1 MGKSNVGVKSV
12 VAKCLSYGILIFF
25 AILCFYFNC
34 YTRGL
39 FLSGNN
45 ILNILQQTAINTV
58 IAVGMTF
65 VIISGG
71 IDLSVGS
78 LVALSGV
85 ISMHVLI
92 NGFTAPNPGMPGIA
106 HWNLMLAIPVAA
118 LVAMAVGAAAG
129 AFSGF
134 FITRLNVTPFIAT
147 LALMGSAKGLA
158 LVFTDGR
165 PVSPLPVRFTD
176 MVGGPSILL
185 QITARFP
192 IALLAIAIYVVLT
205 RTRFGRRLCAIRL
218 LSPLLLLIAT
228 GYVLFMRMHFGKPLA
243 VALLVIA
250 IACVVLT
257 LTAFGRRVWSGRAAK
272 PLFFLMAAGGYVLL
286 RQVNYKVLEYAIPPV
301 VPLALLVVAIGYIV
315 LVRSGFGRR
324 VYAIGG
330 NQEAA
335 RLSGVNVLDTKLG
348 VYTISGLL
356 AGLSG
361 FMLAARVCA
370 GDPRSGEMYE
380 MNAIAAVVLGGTSLM
395 GGTGSVMG
403 TLLGALVIGAL
414 AVGLDLSHVSAYYQ
428 MVVKGG
434 VILLAV
440 VLDQLKV
447 RLSSQA

>member
-1 MGKSNVGVKSV
+1 VGKSGVGVKSLM
-12 VAKCLSYGILIFF
+12 AKGLSYGILLFL
-25 AILCFYFNC
+25 AVLCVYFNY

-39 FLSGNN
+39 FLSSNN

-85 ISMHVLI
+85 VSMHVLV
-92 NGFTAPNPGMPGIA
+92 NGFTGPRPGLPGIA
-106 HWNLMLAIPVAA
+106 TWNLAVAIPVAA

-129 AFSGF
+129 SFSGF
-134 FITRLNVTPFIAT
+134 FITRMRVSPFIAT

-176 MVGGPSILL
+176 MVGGPSIL
-185 QITARFP
+185 
-192 IALLAIAIYVVLT
+192 
-205 RTRFGRRLCAIRL
+205 
-218 LSPLLLLIAT
+218 S
-228 GYVLFMRMHFGKPLA
+228 
-243 VALLVIA
+243 
-250 IACVVLT
+250 
-257 LTAFGRRVWSGRAAK
+257 
-272 PLFFLMAAGGYVLL
+272 
-286 RQVNYKVLEYAIPPV
+286 AIPTL
-301 VPLALLVVAIGYIV
+301 VPLALLVVAAGYIV
-315 LVRSGFGRR
+315 LSRSDFGRR

-335 RLSGVNVLDTKLG
+335 RLSGVDVWRTKVG

-370 GDPRSGEMYE
+370 GDPKSGEMYE

-440 VLDQLKV
+440 VLDQLKM

>member
-1 MGKSNVGVKSV
+1 MGKSGVGVKSV
-12 VAKCLSYGILIFF
+12 LAKCLSYGILLFF
-25 AILCFYFNC
+25 GVLCVYFDY

-39 FLSGNN
+39 FLSSSN
-45 ILNILQQTAINTV
+45 ILNILQQTAINTI

-85 ISMHVLI
+85 VSMHVLV
-92 NGFTAPNPGMPGIA
+92 NGFAAPRPGLPGIA
-106 HWNLMLAIPVAA
+106 TWNLAVAIPVAA
-118 LVAMAVGAAAG
+118 LVAMGVGAAAG

-134 FITRLNVTPFIAT
+134 FITRMRVSPFIAT

-158 LVFTDGR
+158 LVFSDGR

-176 MVGGPSILL
+176 IVGGPSMVLNLPVRLL
-185 QITARFP
+185 
-192 IALLAIAIYVVLT
+192 IALLTAVVVILLYVFLT
-205 RTRFGRRLCAIRL
+205 RTSFGGRLCRIRVFL
-218 LSPLLLLIAT
+218 PLVT
-228 GYVLFMRMHFGKPLA
+228 SM
-243 VALLVIA
+243 
-250 IACVVLT
+250 CVVGCVL
-257 LTAFGRRVWSGRAAK
+257 LWMASSGR
-272 PLFFLMAAGGYVLL
+272 LV
-286 RQVNYKVLEYAIPPV
+286 YAIPPV
-301 VPLALLVVAIGYIV
+301 VPVALLVVAVGYIV

-335 RLSGVNVLDTKLG
+335 RLSGVNVWNTKVG

-370 GDPRSGEMYE
+370 GDPKSGEMYE

-440 VLDQLKV
+440 VLDQLKM
-447 RLSSQA
+447 RLSSHA